1 MKLKK
6 GLSIVLAIVFMIST
20 CFANDIFSA
29 EKRLSNTS
37 NVITGD
43 LEEINFT
50 EFIVSAKA
58 QRRLLDSSSVKL
70 IRGTTYHGETLG
82 DDFYFY
88 RNMLTDR
95 EKKAYDIVKNGLV
108 SATEEIWIATTQYST
123 LSITVDEMKKILSYV
138 IFDSP
143 EIFWCDLN
151 FGIATYSNEKVAY
164 VVPKYNGLMT
174 DIQTY
179 QEQIDN
185 QLAHAFEVMSTF
197 STDIAKVKYA
207 HDYLVHTI
215 DYVSDSEYNQNIYSS
230 IMNKESVCA
239 GYAKGFQYMMQKM
252 EIPCTYISGTA
263 NGGPHA
269 WNLLLLDGE
278 CYAMDVTWDDPVFY
292 NASGE
297 IYYNSNYY
305 DYTYFNVTDQFL
317 EEKDHIRGAYS
328 VELLVATGTK
338 YSYANYYHND
348 AYGTDFD
355 AVEVTQTTTVENN
368 TTEIPDATEEYS
380 TVTPESTTEET
391 TTLEE
396 INTTIEVVTTTEQNT
411 TTKQNETTVQST
423 TPEQSTTTEQSQS
436 ITTEQNTTTK
446 AVFST
451 DEPRITIESE
461 ATIKSET
468 TSKQITRPAKV
479 KIKKISVKKRK
490 LTILWKKG
498 KKCVHGYQIQYSTN
512 KKFKKK
518 KTRIIK
524 QINKL
529 SMTTNKL
536 KKGKIYFVRIR
547 TYTMSGKRK
556 VYSDWSKI
564 KKKKIR

>member
-6 GLSIVLAIVFMIST
+6 GLSIVLTIVFMIST
-20 CFANDIFSA
+20 CFPNNVFAM
-29 EKRLSNTS
+29 EKTSDNTGK
-37 NVITGD
+37 VFTGD

-58 QRRLLDSSSVKL
+58 QRGLFDSSSVKL
-70 IRGTTYHGETLG
+70 IRGTTYHGEALG

-95 EKKAYDIVKNGLV
+95 EKKAYDIVKNGLI
-108 SATEEIWIATTQYST
+108 SASEKIWIATTQYST
-123 LSITVDEMKKILSYV
+123 FTITVDEMKKILSYV

-164 VVPKYNGLMT
+164 VVPKYNGLMA

-185 QLAHAFEVMSTF
+185 QLKHAFEVMSTF

-252 EIPCTYISGTA
+252 EIPCTYVSGTA

-269 WNLLLLDGE
+269 WNILLLDGE

-297 IYYNSNYY
+297 MYYDSNYY

-317 EEKDHIRGAYS
+317 EEKAHIRGEYS
-328 VELLVATGTK
+328 DELSVATGTK

-355 AVEVTQTTTVENN
+355 AVEVIQTTTVGNN
-368 TTEIPDATEEYS
+368 TTEIPGVAEEYS
-380 TVTPESTTEET
+380 TVNPVGTTEEI

-396 INTTIEVVTTTEQNT
+396 IDAIVETVTTTEQNT
-411 TTKQNETTVQST
+411 TAKQSETTVQST
-423 TPEQSTTTEQSQS
+423 TTEHDTTTEQRATTEQSTTTEA
-436 ITTEQNTTTK
+436 IETK
-446 AVFST
+446 V
-451 DEPRITIESE
+451 
-461 ATIKSET
+461 TIKSEA
-468 TSKQITRPAKV
+468 TSEQITKPAKV
-479 KIKKISVKKRK
+479 KIKKIFVKKRK

-498 KKCVHGYQIQYSTN
+498 KKGVRGYQIQYSTN
-512 KKFKKK
+512 KKFKKT

-536 KKGKIYFVRIR
+536 KKGKIYYVRIR
-547 TYTMSGKRK
+547 TYAMSGKRK
-556 VYSDWSKI
+556 IYSDWSKI
-564 KKKKIR
+564 KKKRLEEA